1 MKMLSAD
8 QIREVVKARSE
19 KRAVSDKKVMDVRE
33 EMWKLHDK
41 GEIIVIPIEA
51 KNKPVNVKTLFGWEK
66 KIPTDH
72 LWHHKSCGQCGN
84 IPGYPASLLWFMNQ
98 FGTTYLN
105 EPHQT

>member
-19 KRAVSDKKVMDVRE
+19 KRAVSDKNVMDVRE

-51 KNKPVNVKTLFGWEK
+51 KNKPVNVRYL
-66 KIPTDH
+66 
-72 LWHHKSCGQCGN
+72 
-84 IPGYPASLLWFMNQ
+84 GYPYGQ
-98 FGTTYLN
+98 FVKYTFCDAMAVITCLDA
-105 EPHQT
+105 